1 MVAPYEGSKYE
12 AETERVDKA
21 LKTEED
27 YFYDSKEIDAN
38 LQPRKSE

>member
-1 MVAPYEGSKYE
+1 MTCVNFQKIIF
-12 AETERVDKA
+12 ERVDKA